1 MKRNLYILL
10 TLFAVLLAGCEHK
23 DFCCRCLQADDVEVV
38 FDWSRSPDAAPASMK
53 VYFFPEGG
61 GEALVYEFADIHG
74 GSIRLPAGNYRA
86 VCVNSDTEFLH
97 YEHTDRFDSIRACT
111 GGGVSGQLPGTDGE
125 EFRNAPDRIWTD
137 RLETFTIGHSSDQRR
152 VIFRPAPS
160 VCRYTV
166 EIRNVSNLGYLG
178 STGSLRGSL
187 TGLSD
192 GLLLGTGEPSGHP
205 VTLPFEATHDGKSTI
220 TADFLTFG
228 PPAGATGSHLSPG
241 ARPIRWTAERAGPTC
256 LPAGQTALS
265 GRGKAA
271 RSPGPTRC
279 MSGNRRPPSATE
291 PTTRQLTVPP
301 APTPTCSS
309 SSSTTSIIPSP
320 GPTSTRAMPTR

>member
-38 FDWSRSPDAAPASMK
+38 FDWSRSPDADPASMK

-86 VCVNSDTEFLH
+86 VCVNSDTEFQH
-97 YEHTDRFDSIRACT
+97 YEHTDRFDSIRAYT

-137 RLETFTIGHSSDQRR
+137 RLETFTIGHSPDQRR

-205 VTLPFEATHDGKSTI
+205 GPFLLRRHT
-220 TADFLTFG
+220 
-228 PPAGATGSHLSPG
+228 TGS
-241 ARPIRWTAERAGPTC
+241 
-256 LPAGQTALS
+256 
-265 GRGKAA
+265 
-271 RSPGPTRC
+271 
-279 MSGNRRPPSATE
+279 PPS
-291 PTTRQLTVPP
+291 RQI
-301 APTPTCSS
+301 S
-309 SSSTTSIIPSP
+309 
-320 GPTSTRAMPTR
+320 

>member
-38 FDWSRSPDAAPASMK
+38 FDWSRSPDADPASMK

-137 RLETFTIGHSSDQRR
+137 RLETFTTGHSPDQRR

-228 PPAGATGSHLSPG
+228 PPAGATGKHLLRIYVQLPDGKKVYYTFDVTDQVRHAPDSRNVHIVLDGLTLPKPLANG
-241 ARPIRWTAERAGPTC
+241 SGFRP
-256 LPAGQTALS
+256 
-265 GRGKAA
+265 
-271 RSPGPTRC
+271 
-279 MSGNRRPPSATE
+279 
-291 PTTRQLTVPP
+291 TVDDWQEVEVPL
-301 APTPTCSS
+301 
-309 SSSTTSIIPSP
+309 
-320 GPTSTRAMPTR
+320 RM

>member
-38 FDWSRSPDAAPASMK
+38 FDWSRSLDAEPASMK

-61 GEALVYEFADIHG
+61 REALVYEFADIHG

-137 RLETFTIGHSSDQRR
+137 RLETFTIGHSPDQRR

-228 PPAGATGSHLSPG
+228 PPAGATGKHLLRIYVQLPDGKKVYYTFDVTDQVRHAPDPRNVHIVLDGLTLPKPLANGSG
-241 ARPIRWTAERAGPTC
+241 FRP
-256 LPAGQTALS
+256 
-265 GRGKAA
+265 
-271 RSPGPTRC
+271 
-279 MSGNRRPPSATE
+279 
-291 PTTRQLTVPP
+291 TVDDWQEVEVPL
-301 APTPTCSS
+301 
-309 SSSTTSIIPSP
+309 
-320 GPTSTRAMPTR
+320 RM

>member
-38 FDWSRSPDAAPASMK
+38 FDWSRSPDAVPASMK

-125 EFRNAPDRIWTD
+125 E
-137 RLETFTIGHSSDQRR
+137 
-152 VIFRPAPS
+152 FRPAPS

-228 PPAGATGSHLSPG
+228 PPAGATGKHLLRIYVQLPDGKKVYYTFDVTDQVRHAPDPRNVHIVLDGLTLPKPLANGSG
-241 ARPIRWTAERAGPTC
+241 FRP
-256 LPAGQTALS
+256 
-265 GRGKAA
+265 
-271 RSPGPTRC
+271 
-279 MSGNRRPPSATE
+279 
-291 PTTRQLTVPP
+291 TVDDWQEVEVPL
-301 APTPTCSS
+301 
-309 SSSTTSIIPSP
+309 
-320 GPTSTRAMPTR
+320 RM

>member
-38 FDWSRSPDAAPASMK
+38 FDWSRSPDADPASMK

-125 EFRNAPDRIWTD
+125 EFRN
-137 RLETFTIGHSSDQRR
+137 GGS
-152 VIFRPAPS
+152 VKPS
-160 VCRYTV
+160 NAAELMALADVDGALV
-166 EIRNVSNLGYLG
+166 GG
-178 STGSLRGSL
+178 ASLK
-187 TGLSD
+187 
-192 GLLLGTGEPSGHP
+192 
-205 VTLPFEATHDGKSTI
+205 V
-220 TADFLTFG
+220 ADFW
-228 PPAGATGSHLSPG
+228 A
-241 ARPIRWTAERAGPTC
+241 IIETC
-256 LPAGQTALS
+256 L
-265 GRGKAA
+265 
-271 RSPGPTRC
+271 
-279 MSGNRRPPSATE
+279 
-291 PTTRQLTVPP
+291 
-301 APTPTCSS
+301 
-309 SSSTTSIIPSP
+309 
-320 GPTSTRAMPTR
+320 